1 MKSSLLIS
9 LFLCM
14 SWSVFAAPSLTVVT
28 ELSPPNQTLINNQ
41 VTGVSTELVKA
52 IFDKADLQ
60 ANIEL
65 YPWARA
71 FNMAQ
76 KKPNTFIYSIAK
88 TPERL
93 NQFEWIGEVATYH
106 MGFVK
111 LTSRKDIKI
120 SSNEQAK
127 RYKIAVQRDDLAAKQ
142 LTERGYILVYT
153 TDITKSYQLLI
164 SGKVDLIIDD
174 KNYLNAMADQLAQD
188 ESRFTFVHAID
199 FLIINGYLAANKH
212 TNPRYIMALK
222 AAFNEVSK
230 TQRYKEIM
238 MLNKQH

>member
-1 MKSSLLIS
+1 
-9 LFLCM
+9 
-14 SWSVFAAPSLTVVT
+14 
-28 ELSPPNQTLINNQ
+28 
-41 VTGVSTELVKA
+41 
-52 IFDKADLQ
+52 
-60 ANIEL
+60 
-65 YPWARA
+65 
-71 FNMAQ
+71 
-76 KKPNTFIYSIAK
+76 
-88 TPERL
+88 
-93 NQFEWIGEVATYH
+93 

-142 LTERGYILVYT
+142 LTERDYILVYT

-199 FLIINGYLAANKH
+199 FLSINGYLAANKH
-212 TNPRYIMALK
+212 TNPRKKNLIPLFTALQK
-222 AAFNEVSK
+222 RLSD
-230 TQRYKEIM
+230 
-238 MLNKQH
+238 

>member
-1 MKSSLLIS
+1 MKFLRVYILI
-9 LFLCM
+9 LFFSWPALCE
-14 SWSVFAAPSLTVVT
+14 PTLTVVT

-41 VTGVSTELVKA
+41 VSGESTELVKA
-52 IFDKADLQ
+52 IFAKANINP
-60 ANIEL
+60 NIEL

-71 FNMAQ
+71 YNMAL
-76 KKPNTFIYSIAK
+76 KRPNIFIYSMAK
-88 TPERL
+88 TPEREKH
-93 NQFEWIGEVATYH
+93 FHWIGEVATYQ

-111 LTSRKDIKI
+111 LSSRTDINI
-120 SSNEQAK
+120 TSNEQAK
-127 RYKIAVQRDDLAAKQ
+127 DYKIAVQRNDLAAQ
-142 LTERGYILVYT
+142 RLTDRGYTVVYT
-153 TDITKSYQLLI
+153 SDINKSYQLLM

-174 KNYLNAMADQLAQD
+174 KNYLTAMADQLAQD

-199 FLIINGYLAANKH
+199 FLSINGYLAANKH